1 MTKPETLDQ
10 LRARLSTEQCGLDTA
25 RLLDYIDR
33 LETAVNYLPPRDQI
47 RAVLLDCGYRI
58 KEGQTDLADYVYK
71 AAYVLLNM
79 RRAWGGCWPSR
90 ITPAMLTAA
99 EEAYMPF
106 GDMQAAIVAALA
118 HAPVDDEAVTL
129 IKSDTAELVKDL
141 ITVLRMPNAEYEA
154 DAHNAAV
161 KSLRALCEVEEK

>member
-10 LRARLSTEQCGLDTA
+10 LRARLSTEKCGLDTA

-79 RRAWGGCWPSR
+79 RRAGAGFPSR

-118 HAPVDDEAVTL
+118 HAPESQEQPSSFEAWLATNPVAYITQKL
-129 IKSDTAELVKDL
+129 AQNELMRQVW
-141 ITVLRMPNAEYEA
+141 
-154 DAHNAAV
+154 DASQAA
-161 KSLRALCEVEEK
+161 ALAHAQPLN